1 MQKMVTAFAVVCA
14 AVAALASGARTEAAH
29 CVRPPV
35 VPDALKV
42 PGVREPKL
50 RLPATGVQIYTC
62 SSDEA
67 GAYVWKFKAPEATL
81 FSESGRRVGDHFA
94 GPTWRLRDGSKV
106 VGRLLAKADA
116 PEAGAVPWLLL
127 EIADNSGRGALADAH
142 FIQRVHT
149 SGGVAPSEGCDAT
162 TVGTDARVDYSA
174 DYYFW

>member
-1 MQKMVTAFAVVCA
+1 MRKMVIAFAAVCA
-14 AVAALASGARTEAAH
+14 AALAFGTRTEAAR

-42 PGVREPKL
+42 PGIHAPQL

-62 SSDEA
+62 TLDA
-67 GAYVWKFKAPEATL
+67 TGAYVWKFKAPEATL
-81 FSESGRRVGDHFA
+81 FSESGRRVGDHFG

-106 VGRLLAKADA
+106 VGQLLAKADA

-127 EIADNSGRGALADAH
+127 AIADNSGRGALADAR

-149 SGGVAPSEGCDAT
+149 SGGVAPADGCDAS
-162 TVGTDARVDYSA
+162 TVGEDARVDYTA